1 MLSSCVDTLLCHS
14 VGAFMSASHTPRV
27 GRIASCVATANRA
40 VLARAVPATWE
51 QPACVVTPAELTVIV
66 GQNLEGIHAPWF
78 NGGIPVEEAPGPA
91 ATGGPEAL
99 PLQDLRLIARAM
111 AEPADPPPVPSPEV
125 ESEAEDDGGED
136 APPEPKKQ
144 RRAKAALADAQKALL
159 ALTEERAKQRMVLAE
174 LRRGIRWWA
183 PGLRMV

>member
-1 MLSSCVDTLLCHS
+1 ME
-14 VGAFMSASHTPRV
+14 AFPSR
-27 GRIASCVATANRA
+27 R
-40 VLARAVPATWE
+40 L
-51 QPACVVTPAELTVIV
+51 
-66 GQNLEGIHAPWF
+66 
-78 NGGIPVEEAPGPA
+78 PGPQQQ
-91 ATGGPEAL
+91 GAL
-99 PLQDLRLIARAM
+99 NLRLIARAM

-144 RRAKAALADAQKALL
+144 PRVKEALTDAQKALL

-174 LRRGIRWWA
+174 LRRGIRWGG